1 MNIGLIVV
9 LVLILFALGGLDFAR
24 RRPAVR
30 RLAGMGGD
38 QFGAIAPRLFALI
51 AFGAGSI
58 LLVSSALPAPV
69 ERVRF
74 VREIVPLPLVELSAY
89 FAAMAGVGLILL
101 ARGLQRRLD
110 AAYHLTV
117 WLLGAGVIFSLGRAF
132 DIEQALVLALL
143 LILLLPSQRFFYRKA
158 SILEE
163 RFTLGWIVAIGV
175 VVVGTV
181 AIAIV
186 IYGSEG
192 LGTDVL
198 WRFAH
203 RAQGPRAQRSLV
215 FAGIALVAFGFARL
229 MRPARIRPH
238 APSAEEIAD
247 AERIVSES
255 PRASSQLAF
264 LGDKSFLFNEAKTA
278 FLMYGTFGQSWVS
291 LGDPIGPPEAIVQLI
306 DDFVR
311 RADRNGGWPVFYR
324 ASPALLHLYLDYA
337 LSATKLGEV
346 ARVPLAGFS
355 LEGPK
360 RRNLRRVWRKAVDEG
375 CTFEMVADADVPAL
389 VPTLR
394 AISDQWL
401 AAKHVREKGF
411 SLGRFDEAF
420 IRRAAVGVVRRAEAP
435 IAFVTLWRSGQHAE
449 VEVDLM
455 RYSSDAPPGIMRYAL
470 IEAMFWAQREGYGA
484 FNLGMAP
491 LSGIR
496 TSPVMPAWQQLSLA
510 VREVGERYYNFKGL
524 RDFKEWFYPEWEPR
538 YLVSPGGT
546 RRPIVMANIS
556 TLISGSI
563 RGVFTR

>member
-1 MNIGLIVV
+1 MNIRLIVV
-9 LVLILFALGGLDFAR
+9 LVLVLFAIGGLDFAR

-38 QFGAIAPRLFALI
+38 RVGVLAPRIFALI
-51 AFGAGSI
+51 AFGAGAI
-58 LLVSSALPAPV
+58 LLVSSALPAPA

-117 WLLGAGVIFSLGRAF
+117 WLLGAGIVFSLGRAF

-143 LILLLPSQRFFYRKA
+143 LMLLLPSQRFFYRKS

-163 RFTLGWIVAIGV
+163 RFTVGWIVAIAV
-175 VVVGTV
+175 VAIGTV

-215 FAGIALVAFGFARL
+215 FAGIALVAYGFARL

-238 APSAEEIAD
+238 QPTTDEIAV
-247 AERIVSES
+247 AERIVAES
-255 PRASSQLAF
+255 PRAAAQLAF

-278 FLMYGTFGQSWVS
+278 FVMYGVVGQSWVS
-291 LGDPIGPPEAIVQLI
+291 LGDPIGPPDASIQLI

-337 LSATKLGEV
+337 LSVVKLGEV
-346 ARVPLAGFS
+346 ARVPLADFS
-355 LEGPK
+355 LDGPK

-375 CTFEMVADADVPAL
+375 CSFEIVPDADVPAL
-389 VPTLR
+389 IPSLR
-394 AISDQWL
+394 AISDAWL
-401 AAKHVREKGF
+401 AAKNVREKGF

-420 IRRAAVGVVRRAEAP
+420 IRRAAVGVVRRAGAP
-435 IAFVTLWRSGQHAE
+435 VAFVTLWRSGQRAE

-455 RYSSDAPPGIMRYAL
+455 RYASDAPQGIMRYAL
-470 IEAMFWAQREGYGA
+470 IEAMFWAQREGYAA
-484 FNLGMAP
+484 FSLGMAP

-538 YLVSPGGT
+538 YLVSPGGPK
-546 RRPIVMANIS
+546 RPVVMANIS